1 MFFFDSLEN
10 GTKFTKNVKR
20 ARRIGTR
27 SKFPVV
33 LRYFNA
39 FHKMPLKVSKRL
51 DNVLTCTNKNI
62 KFVE

>member
-33 LRYFNA
+33 LRYFSNC
-39 FHKMPLKVSKRL
+39 KTTTLYLVRDLVQCGL
-51 DNVLTCTNKNI
+51 DYSL
-62 KFVE
+62 